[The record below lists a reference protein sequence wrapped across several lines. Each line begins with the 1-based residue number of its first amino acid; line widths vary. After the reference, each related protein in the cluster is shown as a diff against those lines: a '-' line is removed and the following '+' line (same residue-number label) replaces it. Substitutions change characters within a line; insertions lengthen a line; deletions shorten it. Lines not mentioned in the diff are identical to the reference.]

1 MTDAVVVG
9 AGVNG
14 LVAANM
20 LADAG
25 WDVVVCEA
33 AGVPG
38 GACRSA
44 QVTAPGFVSDLFSAF
59 HPFAA
64 ASPAL
69 RRLDLPA
76 HGLEWCRAPQVLAH
90 PTPDGRCALL
100 SMDPA
105 HTARSLDDFAAGDGA
120 AWRAL
125 VDRWAPLREP
135 LLDALFGAPF
145 PPLRA
150 GLRLARHLG
159 AADGLRFARFAALGV
174 RRFAEEEFTGEGAAL
189 LFAGNAMHADLGPE
203 TVGSALLGWL
213 LTMLG
218 QDVGFPA
225 PRGGAGQIPEALVN
239 RLRER
244 GGRLRTGAAVH
255 AVEVCGGRARGVRL
269 ADGSVLPARRAVIAD
284 VDAVSLYR
292 NLVGAGH
299 LPARLLDDL
308 TRFQWDHATIKINW
322 ALSGPIPWA
331 DPRCAQA
338 GTVHLGGTL
347 DDLSRTAAQLA
358 RGLVPADP
366 FCVLGQMTTTDP
378 TRSPPGTES
387 AWAYLHVPQLPR
399 GDAGGAGIA
408 GPWNDE
414 AVARVVERAER
425 TVSAAAPGFAARVL
439 ARHVQSPAD
448 LQGSDAVL
456 RGGAVHGGTA
466 ALHQQLVFRPVPG
479 LGRPETP
486 VTGLYLGSMSA
497 HPGGGVHGGPG
508 ALAAR
513 AALRAAGPFGPVQRA
528 TVAALNRRLY
538 APSRPTAPAGPGA
551 PTRREPPTA
560 PSGGTARP
568 SPGRGR

>member
-76 HGLEWCRAPQVLAH
+76 QGLEWCRAPQVLAH

-105 HTARSLDDFAAGDGA
+105 RTARSLDDFAAGDGA
-120 AWRAL
+120 AWRTL
-125 VDRWAPLREP
+125 VDRWAPLRAP

-150 GLRLARHLG
+150 GLRLARQLG
-159 AADGLRFARFAALGV
+159 AADGLRFARFATLGA

-203 TVGSALLGWL
+203 SVGSALLGWL

-218 QDVGFPA
+218 QDVGFPS
-225 PRGGAGQIPEALVN
+225 PRGGAGRIPEALVA

-244 GGRLRTGAAVH
+244 GGRLRLGAAVH
-255 AVEVCGGRARGVRL
+255 AVEVRGGRARGVRL
-269 ADGSVLPARRAVIAD
+269 ADGGVLAARRAVIAD

-299 LPARLLDDL
+299 LP
-308 TRFQWDHATIKINW
+308 
-322 ALSGPIPWA
+322 
-331 DPRCAQA
+331 
-338 GTVHLGGTL
+338 
-347 DDLSRTAAQLA
+347 
-358 RGLVPADP
+358 
-366 FCVLGQMTTTDP
+366 
-378 TRSPPGTES
+378 
-387 AWAYLHVPQLPR
+387 
-399 GDAGGAGIA
+399 
-408 GPWNDE
+408 
-414 AVARVVERAER
+414 
-425 TVSAAAPGFAARVL
+425 
-439 ARHVQSPAD
+439 
-448 LQGSDAVL
+448 
-456 RGGAVHGGTA
+456 
-466 ALHQQLVFRPVPG
+466 
-479 LGRPETP
+479 
-486 VTGLYLGSMSA
+486 
-497 HPGGGVHGGPG
+497 
-508 ALAAR
+508 
-513 AALRAAGPFGPVQRA
+513 
-528 TVAALNRRLY
+528 
-538 APSRPTAPAGPGA
+538 
-551 PTRREPPTA
+551 
-560 PSGGTARP
+560 
-568 SPGRGR
+568 